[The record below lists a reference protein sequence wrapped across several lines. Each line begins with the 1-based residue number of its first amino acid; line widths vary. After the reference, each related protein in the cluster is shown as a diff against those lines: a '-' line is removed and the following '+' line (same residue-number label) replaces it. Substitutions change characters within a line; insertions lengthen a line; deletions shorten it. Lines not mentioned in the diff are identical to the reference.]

1 MTINLI
7 KSLINTNFLTL
18 WSHSSVFVI
27 MSKGKSS
34 KINVKDYLESD
45 QVDLSLQ
52 SFTPASL
59 PVKDIAAIK
68 KGKKL
73 DLSKNQIVSLPVS
86 KSSKWIFASLNP
98 QTVWVN
104 NFVGFGIFAL
114 KKIRLN
120 FEKKLLNQYYAAL
133 YPCLTI

>member
-86 KSSKWIFASLNP
+86 KSSK
-98 QTVWVN
+98 
-104 NFVGFGIFAL
+104 
-114 KKIRLN
+114 
-120 FEKKLLNQYYAAL
+120 
-133 YPCLTI
+133 